1 MKQGVRVFCQVTA
14 ALTILF
20 AAIPQANAQI
30 GLSHAKKGSTYLS
43 VESGY
48 QHNDSAAAFVPGAT
62 GSNPYPSGLHVSER
76 AYATPDGV
84 KSSTFVSDGKNTAG
98 SNSSSGPASTSS
110 GTSTSQ
116 VDGQRSV
123 QTNTLAQGT
132 ASSNSANA
140 TGSSNV
146 AITDGSAGL
155 PAQAAAASG
164 ASAPGASSS
173 GAAGA
178 TAPNGGAAAA
188 ASASAAASG
197 PPAASNADAAAA
209 SLAPNLS
216 GAASNA
222 SAAQG
227 GATPQAASSAASAS
241 ALDGNAVAASSASS
255 GTLSNFVSGSS
266 ALLSG
271 GPSAN
276 ATANF
281 AGGTP
286 SAFVSNATAGAIDKL
301 NGENGALGGLT
312 IGFALPTRALGLI
325 DRVELYGALSETDK
339 DADANGTGFA
349 ATTADGKA
357 TVALFDSAGL
367 QGSQSFEERH
377 TEFGFRLKSDNFT
390 DTQFP
395 LIVSFEPFYR
405 KERLT
410 ADSSF
415 GADYASRLSSDAD
428 MYGALVALETE
439 IPLSP
444 QLLSFIGRIA
454 GGIYGVQM
462 DGSASERIG
471 TYSLTAHDDDSDT
484 GYRLGAEAGV
494 RLLINE
500 TSFASLTGA
509 VDHLSEAPS
518 LKDGVA
524 SLDSQTDYQAKLT
537 LTFKSN

>member
-1 MKQGVRVFCQVTA
+1 MKQSMRVCQAIA
-14 ALTILF
+14 ALIIF
-20 AAIPQANAQI
+20 FVMIPQANAQI
-30 GLSHAKKGSTYLS
+30 GLSHAKKGSAYLS

-48 QHNDSAAAFVPGAT
+48 QHNDSASAFVPGAT
-62 GSNPYPSGLHVSER
+62 GSNPYPGGLHVSER
-76 AYATPDGV
+76 AYATPNGV
-84 KSSTFVSDGKNTAG
+84 KSSTSVSDGKNTAS
-98 SNSSSGPASTSS
+98 SNSSAGPASTSS

-155 PAQAAAASG
+155 PAQAATASG
-164 ASAPGASSS
+164 ASVPGASSS
-173 GAAGA
+173 GQAGA
-178 TAPNGGAAAA
+178 TAPNGGN
-188 ASASAAASG
+188 ASASSGSGAGSG
-197 PPAASNADAAAA
+197 PPASSNSDSASASLPPNLAA
-209 SLAPNLS
+209 S
-216 GAASNA
+216 AANS

-227 GATPQAASSAASAS
+227 GATPQAASATASAS
-241 ALDGNAVAASSASS
+241 NLDGNAVAASSASAAS
-255 GTLSNFVSGSS
+255 LSNFSTAS
-266 ALLSG
+266 AVVLSG
-271 GPSAN
+271 GPFATASAN
-276 ATANF
+276 Y

-286 SAFVSNATAGAIDKL
+286 SAFVSDATAGAIDKL
-301 NGENGALGGLT
+301 NGDNGALGAVT
-312 IGFALPTRALGLI
+312 IGFALPTRAFGVI

-339 DADANGTGFA
+339 DADSNGTGFA

-357 TVALFDSAGL
+357 KVALFDSAGL

-390 DTQFP
+390 DTQLP

-415 GADYASRLSSDAD
+415 GADYASRLSGDAD
-428 MYGALVALETE
+428 MFGAQVALETE

-471 TYSLTAHDDDSDT
+471 TYSLTARDDDSDT

-518 LKDGVA
+518 LKNGVA